1 MRIISIGLM
10 VAASLAV
17 YAAPASAAPS
27 CSPSSNSARILTKPS
42 PNALHPDWQGDN
54 FVGTGWSLTPK
65 KIISNVTGRYAL
77 GDLHGSRSGV
87 VNRNIYVVLSEWDC
101 AGIPGGASA
110 PASAGATADAANF
123 DGAWERLGT
132 QCEASHTRANG
143 DYFTI
148 LASTYAAGCGVTC
161 ANISLKRL
169 AENGL
174 EVAANCGPAGGGPL
188 QPVQHRYRLRGG
200 LIEET
205 AGAAVTARYEKCEAL
220 APGDTEA
227 ALPCQDGAYGLA
239 EISGALYQPVLKIR
253 HDANAIQAAAGHA
266 SWYAVKC
273 DAAGRVSRIEKF
285 VFGKL
290 TSATVPDYVDSTSF
304 VKSMTI
310 SSPDGT
316 LLTTAFITRDGGN
329 RPVKVESK
337 GADGQSKN
345 AATIAYDGSRQIV
358 QVVDG
363 SSGQLTSRWERWFY
377 PDGPARIW
385 KVFYPAYWYEYQ
397 YGSPAG
403 NMLVRY
409 KGDKNG
415 AFWKT
420 TFQYDAWQNVVSES
434 SIALNDT
441 SDTLSKTGAYGDGDL
456 VQEAAILKNGDKL
469 EWQTLYDERHSYTES
484 RLTANGRYVVRFV
497 VTRNGS
503 ALEGT
508 TAYAPDGRL
517 LVTYPGVSMRYIHRD
532 GSPVDG
538 GAFKK
543 SASGMLW

>member
-1 MRIISIGLM
+1 MLHLR
-10 VAASLAV
+10 
-17 YAAPASAAPS
+17 PP
-27 CSPSSNSARILTKPS
+27 PPSARLAATARFLTKPS
-42 PNALHPDWQGDN
+42 PDALHPDWQGDN

-77 GDLHGSRSGV
+77 GDLHGSRGGI
-87 VNRNIYVVLSEWDC
+87 VNRNIYVLLSEWDC
-101 AGIPGGASA
+101 SGMAGASDPVPAA
-110 PASAGATADAANF
+110 PSAGATADVANF
-123 DGAWERLGT
+123 DGTWERLGT
-132 QCEASHTRANG
+132 QCKATHTRANG

-148 LASTYAAGCGVTC
+148 VGSTYAAGAGVTC

-169 AENGL
+169 AGNVFEI
-174 EVAANCGPAGGGPL
+174 AANCSPPGGGPS
-188 QPVQHRYRLRGG
+188 QPVRHRYRLRSG

-205 AGAAVTARYEKCEAL
+205 AGTAVTAGYEKCDAL
-220 APGDTEA
+220 APGDTDA

-239 EISGALYQPVLKIR
+239 EISSTLLYQPVLKIR

-266 SWYAVKC
+266 SWCAVKC
-273 DAAGRVSRIEKF
+273 DASGRVARIDKF

-290 TSATVPDYVDSTSF
+290 ASTTVPDYVDNTSF
-304 VKSMTI
+304 AKSMTI

-316 LLTTAFITRDGGN
+316 VLTTAFITRDGSN

-337 GADGQSKN
+337 GADGKSKN
-345 AATIAYDGSRQIV
+345 AATFAYDGSKQIA
-358 QVVDG
+358 QVIDG

-377 PDGPARIW
+377 PDGPVRIW
-385 KVFYPAYWYEYQ
+385 KVFYPAHWYEYQ

-420 TFQYDAWQNVVSES
+420 TFQHDAWRNVVSES
-434 SIALNDT
+434 SIALNDA
-441 SDTLSKTGAYGDGDL
+441 SDTLSKTGGYANGDL
-456 VQEAAILKNGDKL
+456 VKEAAILKNGDKL
-469 EWQTLYDERHSYTES
+469 EWQTLYDEQHNSTES
-484 RLTANGRYVVRFV
+484 RLTANGRYVVKFV

-503 ALEGT
+503 ALQGT
-508 TAYAPDGRL
+508 SAYAPDGRL
-517 LVTYPGVSMRYIHRD
+517 LVPYPGLVVRYIHRD